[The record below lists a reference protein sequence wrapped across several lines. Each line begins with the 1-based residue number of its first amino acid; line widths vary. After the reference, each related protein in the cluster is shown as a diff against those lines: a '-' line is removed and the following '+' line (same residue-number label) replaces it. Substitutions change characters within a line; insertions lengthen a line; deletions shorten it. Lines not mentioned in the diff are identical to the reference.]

1 MSDLSF
7 QQIPVQKQILS
18 QEQEKRKREIEQVL
32 AHLIRMRCECQNLQT
47 AVEAEDF
54 ICIMDRVITF
64 LRYASVILE
73 EKLGEVGG

>member
-1 MSDLSF
+1 MSDLQF
-7 QQIPVQKQILS
+7 QQLPVQKQ
-18 QEQEKRKREIEQVL
+18 EQDQRKVEIEAVL
-32 AHLIRMRCECQNLQT
+32 AHLIRMRCEAQNLQT